1 MGRLTHVTASLFGLV
16 SLFGGGGASHHESL
30 PPQQR
35 TLPLPRGVDLA
46 VRVRRGRSVLVRS
59 GPEGPSVGTVGW
71 RTEFGSPRLLPVLA
85 RRGAWLKVV
94 ADVPGRTSGWV
105 RGSRRTLELTA
116 RRWQIVI
123 DRSRGLLTATAGGR
137 VVKRH
142 AVGVGRA
149 GSRTPLGRFA
159 VTDKLSGRPYGGAY
173 GCCVLALSGHQRH
186 LPGGWTGGD
195 RLAIHAT
202 APGRD
207 PRSGS
212 AGCVVGTDSEIA
224 WLTRR
229 VPLGTLVTVRR

>member
-30 PPQQR
+30 
-35 TLPLPRGVDLA
+35 
-46 VRVRRGRSVLVRS
+46 S
-59 GPEGPSVGTVGW
+59 PS
-71 RTEFGSPRLLPVLA
+71 
-85 RRGAWLKVV
+85 
-94 ADVPGRTSGWV
+94 
-105 RGSRRTLELTA
+105 
-116 RRWQIVI
+116 
-123 DRSRGLLTATAGGR
+123 
-137 VVKRH
+137 
-142 AVGVGRA
+142 GRA
-149 GSRTPLGRFA
+149 
-159 VTDKLSGRPYGGAY
+159 YGGAY